1 MADDQVIPLIVIPAP
16 EARTVV
22 GGLPGSDSVPVRG
35 DGPLSFSCGQCGR
48 VLLSGV
54 QPGDAQGMTFVCG
67 CGAYNA
73 TIEFFD

>member
-1 MADDQVIPLIVIPAP
+1 MDEQVIPLIVIPAP

-22 GGLPGSDSVPVRG
+22 GGPLGNHRTPVRG
-35 DGPLSFSCGQCGR
+35 TGPLSFSCGQCGS
-48 VLLSGV
+48 LLLEGV
-54 QPGDAQGMTFVCG
+54 EPGDAQGMTFVCG